1 MTFGFRQRRLNEQP
15 PFLLS
20 WCAFAVGQ
28 HCRVNSAGRRDKGCT
43 NVATLLIGNRVKLDR
58 YDQQIL
64 DILQL
69 DGRINN
75 QDLAER
81 IGLSPSPCLRRVRA
95 LEESGLIVGYRALLD
110 AKKLGLSLM
119 ALIHISMDVH
129 TPERFANFE
138 ASVSVLPEVLEC
150 LLITGQDADY
160 QLKVAVRDMDHY
172 QALLLNKV
180 TRIAG
185 VTGVHSSFVL
195 RQVLNKTALPLASA
209 DSSAA

>member
-1 MTFGFRQRRLNEQP
+1 M
-15 PFLLS
+15 
-20 WCAFAVGQ
+20 
-28 HCRVNSAGRRDKGCT
+28 
-43 NVATLLIGNRVKLDR
+43 KLDR
-58 YDQQIL
+58 YDQHIL
-64 DILQL
+64 EVLQD

-75 QDLAER
+75 QDLADR

-95 LEESGLIVGYRALLD
+95 LEESGLIEGYRAMLD

-119 ALIHISMDVH
+119 ALIHISMDKH

-138 ASVSVLPEVLEC
+138 SEVTVLPEVLEC

-172 QALLLNKV
+172 QFLLLNKL
-180 TRIAG
+180 TRIEG

-195 RQVLNKTALPLASA
+195 RRVVSRTKLAVELV
-209 DSSAA
+209 

>member
-1 MTFGFRQRRLNEQP
+1 M
-15 PFLLS
+15 
-20 WCAFAVGQ
+20 
-28 HCRVNSAGRRDKGCT
+28 
-43 NVATLLIGNRVKLDR
+43 KLDR
-58 YDQQIL
+58 YDRQIL
-64 DILQL
+64 DVLQQ

-75 QDLAER
+75 QDLADQ

-119 ALIHISMDVH
+119 ALIHISMDLH
-129 TPERFANFE
+129 TPERFSNFE
-138 ASVSVLPEVLEC
+138 AAVGVLPEVLEC

-172 QALLLNKV
+172 QSLLLDKI
-180 TRIAG
+180 TRITG

-195 RQVLNKTALPLASA
+195 RQAVSKTGLSVAS
-209 DSSAA
+209 SSSFAG